1 MIKKITFL
9 LLTAMLIS
17 CSNPLDKK
25 YSEATLEQDA
35 KELKESKKVSEE
47 DYQLMAGWI
56 LKAKLTGESLEGKT
70 YNEIIT
76 SAKNYQLEQ
85 ENLKKEAELAEA
97 EKAKKMTDAVT
108 VTITGKDFFEGDWES
123 YNVFKYAIKNKS
135 SKTIDAIK
143 FTFRVYNKLGDEIG
157 EGFNLSVTK
166 DKIEPNQVYSNQSG
180 FDFNQFSNE
189 DSAIKNSNYEDLKFV
204 VKVEKIV
211 YTDQSVLE

>member
-108 VTITGKDFFEGDWES
+108 VTITGKEFYSADWDS
-123 YNVFKYAIKNKS
+123 SNVFKFAIKNKS

-143 FTFRVYNKLGDEIG
+143 FNFEVYNKLGDKIG
-157 EGFNLSVTK
+157 DGYEMSLTS
-166 DKIEPNQVYSNQSG
+166 DKIAPNEVYTNG
-180 FDFNQFSNE
+180 AYYDYNE
-189 DSAIKNSNYEDLKFV
+189 FIDDNVVIKNSNYEDLKFV